1 MLNPDNNIESYQ
13 DVLGVRFHDPDLLT
27 QALTHRSYVNEYGP
41 EDSSVRDN
49 ERLEFLGDAVLD
61 ILVANMLYRKYPHV
75 SEGELTQLR
84 AALVRTESLAHIG
97 AQFKIGEFLRIGHG
111 EEITGGRQRIT
122 ILCRAFEAVIGA
134 MYLDGGMKTV
144 EGFVMP
150 SLLEL
155 LDFVIENSLHIDA
168 RSELQEQIQARLSVT
183 PNYRLAGAEGP
194 DHAREFR
201 VEVTIGESI
210 IGSGIGPSKR
220 AAAQDAARAALQQ
233 LEAVGLPELNET
245 EDKSE

>member
-1 MLNPDNNIESYQ
+1 MSTASKHISRFQ
-13 DVLGVRFHDPDLLT
+13 DILGHRFRDLDLLT
-27 QALTHRSYVNEYGP
+27 QALTHRSFVNECKDLAG
-41 EDSSVRDN
+41 SVRDN

-61 ILVANMLYRKYPHV
+61 IIVADMLFQRYPDV

-97 AQFKIGEFLRIGHG
+97 AQFQLGDYLRVGHG
-111 EEITGGRQRIT
+111 EEMTGGRQRMT

-134 MYLDGGMKTV
+134 MYLDSDLETV
-144 EGFVMP
+144 EKFVLP

-155 LDFVIENSLHIDA
+155 LDHVIEHNLHIDA
-168 RSELQEQIQARLSVT
+168 RSELQEQIQARLSIA
-183 PNYRLAGAEGP
+183 PSYRLTDAQGP

-201 VEVTIGESI
+201 VEVSIGDSI
-210 IGSGIGPSKR
+210 IGSGRGASKR

-233 LEAVGLPELNET
+233 LEAVGLPELNEPQ
-245 EDKSE
+245 DSFD

>member
-1 MLNPDNNIESYQ
+1 
-13 DVLGVRFHDPDLLT
+13 
-27 QALTHRSYVNEYGP
+27 
-41 EDSSVRDN
+41 
-49 ERLEFLGDAVLD
+49 
-61 ILVANMLYRKYPHV
+61 
-75 SEGELTQLR
+75 
-84 AALVRTESLAHIG
+84 
-97 AQFKIGEFLRIGHG
+97 
-111 EEITGGRQRIT
+111 
-122 ILCRAFEAVIGA
+122 
-134 MYLDGGMKTV
+134 
-144 EGFVMP
+144 MP

-155 LDFVIENSLHIDA
+155 LDFVIENNLHIDA